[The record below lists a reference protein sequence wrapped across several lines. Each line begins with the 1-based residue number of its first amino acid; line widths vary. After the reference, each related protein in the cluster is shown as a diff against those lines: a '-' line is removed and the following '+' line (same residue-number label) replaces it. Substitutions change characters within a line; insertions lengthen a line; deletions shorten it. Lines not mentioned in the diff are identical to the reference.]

1 MLLTLSYLISFGRR
15 LTSPILCSMSSLGL
29 LLWLLHVM
37 TSFSMTSAFLSQ
49 KATYRAAVYSHRPV
63 FPGHGLVDR
72 STAVRNVMKNVEIYK
87 QQAILAAKQVSGSHT
102 RT

>member
-1 MLLTLSYLISFGRR
+1 MLLTFSFLTSFDPR

-37 TSFSMTSAFLSQ
+37 TSFSMTSAFLTE

-63 FPGHGLVDR
+63 FPVHGLVDR
-72 STAVRNVMKNVEIYK
+72 STAVQNMMKNVETYK
-87 QQAILAAKQVSGSHT
+87 QQAVLAAQQVS
-102 RT
+102 